1 MSVPGLVVLYGG
13 VMQKRWSVNSMMM
26 AFVAFA
32 IVLIAWVLY
41 GFKMGFGSPIHI
53 FGAERRE
60 LLRELPGQARAG
72 PRQLLSLLGQGT
84 IPLLGDVGKLA
95 FPQSTLVY
103 FQFVFA
109 AITPILMLGSVLGRI
124 NFKAWIPFVLIW
136 SSLIY
141 TVNAFLIW
149 GGGYFAQQGA
159 LDFSGGYVIHLA
171 AGVSGFV
178 AAAVIGPR
186 LQRDREVDAPNNL
199 AMVAVGAGLLWLGWN
214 GFNGG
219 DPYLA
224 NADASAAVLNTNL
237 CTAVAFLAW
246 VGLDYAT
253 GRKPSLIGSVN
264 GMITGLVAITP
275 GAGFVNGWGAI
286 AIGLIAAS
294 IVYLALNYL
303 SRMAPFRNVDDTLG
317 VVYTH
322 GFAGCAGGL
331 LTGIFANS
339 AMASAFGVSASG
351 LISGGGFDL
360 LKWQAA
366 DGGVGDR
373 VLRGR
378 HLHRPAPR
386 RPVRPAADGR
396 EGHGGGRRRG
406 PRPRGLPLGRPL
418 ARLPVRDPGVDAGSA
433 AGAGPRHR
441 VRATPSHATGDR
453 LVPAGAGR
461 SSLAARG
468 PGGERPSDRRL
479 DSGGPRA
486 LSTSSIVAT
495 AGITAAPRGRRGQD
509 PAYGLTAGV
518 AARIT
523 MSSRT
528 RRERELGDQGHADAR
543 GDQALDGLEVVA
555 LERDPR
561 LEAGRVAGAD
571 DVARAGRGGRGL
583 HPRLLAAGPRAAPC
597 PACRRARARA
607 GAPRASGP
615 RAARSGAARPRASR

>member
-1 MSVPGLVVLYGG
+1 
-13 VMQKRWSVNSMMM
+13 
-26 AFVAFA
+26 
-32 IVLIAWVLY
+32 
-41 GFKMGFGSPIHI
+41 
-53 FGAERRE
+53 
-60 LLRELPGQARAG
+60 
-72 PRQLLSLLGQGT
+72 
-84 IPLLGDVGKLA
+84 VGKLA

-178 AAAVIGPR
+178 AAGVVGPR

-237 CTAVAFLAW
+237 CTAVAFLSW

-275 GAGFVNGWGAI
+275 SAGFVNGWGAI
-286 AIGLIAAS
+286 AIGGIASA

-322 GFAGCAGGL
+322 GFAGFAGGL

-351 LISGGGFDL
+351 LISGGGFAL
-360 LKWQAA
+360 LKWQFLTAA
-366 DGGVGDR
+366 WVIAFCVVGTYV
-373 VLRGR
+373 VLRLVGLFVPLR
-378 HLHRPAPR
+378 MDEKEMEEGDVAVHGHEVYPSDVPSLGFPSG
-386 RPVRPAADGR
+386 VPAAS
-396 EGHGGGRRRG
+396 
-406 PRPRGLPLGRPL
+406 PPPP
-418 ARLPVRDPGVDAGSA
+418 
-433 AGAGPRHR
+433 
-441 VRATPSHATGDR
+441 
-453 LVPAGAGR
+453 
-461 SSLAARG
+461 
-468 PGGERPSDRRL
+468 
-479 DSGGPRA
+479 
-486 LSTSSIVAT
+486 
-495 AGITAAPRGRRGQD
+495 AAPAEG
-509 PAYGLTAGV
+509 TA
-518 AARIT
+518 
-523 MSSRT
+523 
-528 RRERELGDQGHADAR
+528 
-543 GDQALDGLEVVA
+543 
-555 LERDPR
+555 
-561 LEAGRVAGAD
+561 
-571 DVARAGRGGRGL
+571 
-583 HPRLLAAGPRAAPC
+583 
-597 PACRRARARA
+597 
-607 GAPRASGP
+607 
-615 RAARSGAARPRASR
+615 

>member
-1 MSVPGLVVLYGG
+1 MEWLSPGDNAWQMTAATFVGLMSVPGLVVLYGG
-13 VMQKRWSVNSMMM
+13 IMQKRWSVNSMMM

-41 GFKMGFGSPIHI
+41 GFKMGFGAPIHI
-53 FGAERRE
+53 FGASGGSFFGNF
-60 LLRELPGQARAG
+60 LGKPG
-72 PRQLLSLLGQGT
+72 PVLDSSSLLGQGT
-84 IPLLGDVGKLA
+84 IPLLGKVGKLA

-171 AGVSGFV
+171 AGVSGFI
-178 AAAVIGPR
+178 AAGVIGPR

-275 GAGFVNGWGAI
+275 AAGFVNGWGAM
-286 AIGLIAAS
+286 AIGVIASA

-322 GFAGCAGGL
+322 GFAGVTGGL

-351 LISGGGFDL
+351 LISGGGFEL
-360 LKWQAA
+360 LKWQALTA
-366 DGGVGDR
+366 AWVIVFCAIGTYV
-373 VLRGR
+373 VLRIVGLVVPLR
-378 HLHRPAPR
+378 MDEKDMEEGDVAVHGHEDYPSDVPSLGFPSGIPAPT
-386 RPVRPAADGR
+386 PAPPPAPA
-396 EGHGGGRRRG
+396 EG
-406 PRPRGLPLGRPL
+406 
-418 ARLPVRDPGVDAGSA
+418 
-433 AGAGPRHR
+433 
-441 VRATPSHATGDR
+441 
-453 LVPAGAGR
+453 
-461 SSLAARG
+461 
-468 PGGERPSDRRL
+468 
-479 DSGGPRA
+479 
-486 LSTSSIVAT
+486 T
-495 AGITAAPRGRRGQD
+495 A
-509 PAYGLTAGV
+509 
-518 AARIT
+518 
-523 MSSRT
+523 
-528 RRERELGDQGHADAR
+528 
-543 GDQALDGLEVVA
+543 
-555 LERDPR
+555 
-561 LEAGRVAGAD
+561 
-571 DVARAGRGGRGL
+571 
-583 HPRLLAAGPRAAPC
+583 
-597 PACRRARARA
+597 
-607 GAPRASGP
+607 
-615 RAARSGAARPRASR
+615 